1 MKRFSILR
9 SLESCP
15 VPAASAGAERSMQR
29 PLYQLRDSPERLFL
43 DVQELSRSDAQDL
56 ARDPAVL
63 AYAPEMPIKLLPPSP
78 AAAEP
83 TSSWGIDAVAADR
96 SPYTGEGVVVAVL
109 DTGIDATHPAFSGVE
124 LIQRS
129 FVGTEEGDPSGHGT
143 HCAGTLF
150 GRDVAGTR
158 IGVAR
163 GIRKALIGKVLD
175 RNGDGQASAIYSA
188 LYWAFESGA
197 NVISMSLGFDYTAL
211 VAGLVAQGCPAER
224 ATSIAL
230 EAYRS
235 NIVMFDALM
244 GVFRASI
251 PITGGAIVVA
261 AAGDESRRYMEPRYE
276 VGVSMPAA
284 AQDVISVGSVER
296 SAGGLRASGFSN
308 ASPLVS
314 APGSGIVSARSGGG
328 LATKSGTSMAAPHA
342 AGIAALW
349 WEATQRARLTTN
361 ARTVVSRML
370 AAAHQDGFAAGT
382 MASDRGVGLVTAPLA
397 PQRSSVTA
405 PPRPTRPLAA
415 PLYAPVA
422 ETEVHSSQA
431 KEWVPPEEREV
442 VMTQKREQ
450 PFVPC
455 TLRQLPDEQ
464 WLAAALNAQR
474 VNPEN
479 VPEGT
484 ILDASI
490 SPKERAVIDIDRY
503 WGKGGVRLTVAF
515 LDNPLPE
522 LRARILSHMNAW
534 GRTANVVFM
543 ETASISEAQVRI
555 SRNLIGHWSFLGTD
569 ILLIPPGE
577 PTMNLQ
583 QFTMNTPESEFFRVV
598 RHEAG
603 HTLGFPHEHM
613 RKEIIARLDR
623 EKTFAYF
630 KRTQGWSQ
638 REVIEQVLKPLDPAR
653 HLGTPADETSIMC
666 YDLPAEI
673 TLDGEPIPG
682 GDDINQQDARFA
694 GQMYPKP

>member
-1 MKRFSILR
+1 
-9 SLESCP
+9 
-15 VPAASAGAERSMQR
+15 MQR

-43 DVQELSRSDAQDL
+43 DVQELSRSDAQEL

-63 AYAPEMPIKLLPPSP
+63 AYAPEMPIKLLPPSQ
-78 AAAEP
+78 AAAE
-83 TSSWGIDAVAADR
+83 TSSSWGIDAVAADR

-109 DTGIDATHPAFSGVE
+109 DTGIDAAHPAFSGVE

-129 FVGTEEGDPSGHGT
+129 FVSAEDGDPSGHGT

-158 IGVAR
+158 IGVAC

-244 GVFRASI
+244 GLFRASI

-308 ASPLVS
+308 ASPLIS

-328 LATKSGTSMAAPHA
+328 LSTKSGTSMAAPHV

-349 WEATQRARLTTN
+349 WEATQQARLTTN

-370 AAAHQDGFAAGT
+370 AAAKQDGFTVGT
-382 MASDRGVGLVTAPLA
+382 MTSDRGVGLVTAPLP
-397 PQRSSVTA
+397 PQPSITTVRT
-405 PPRPTRPLAA
+405 RPNPRPLAVPFGVSVAGPESRSAQAQDNA
-415 PLYAPVA
+415 PPG
-422 ETEVHSSQA
+422 
-431 KEWVPPEEREV
+431 ERI
-442 VMTQKREQ
+442 MTQKREQ

-455 TLRQLPDEQ
+455 TLRELPDDQ
-464 WLAAALNAQR
+464 WLSSALNAQR

-484 ILDASI
+484 ILDGSI
-490 SPKERAVIDIDRY
+490 SPEEKAAIDIDRY
-503 WGKGGVRLTVAF
+503 WGKGGVHLTTAF

-534 GRTANVVFM
+534 GRSANVMFR
-543 ETASISEAQVRI
+543 ETASIADAQVRI
-555 SRNLIGHWSFLGTD
+555 SRNLLGHWSFLGTD

-613 RKEIIARLDR
+613 RREIIARLDR

-630 KRTQGWSQ
+630 KRTQGWN
-638 REVIEQVLKPLDPAR
+638 RAEVLDQVLTPLDPAKNP
-653 HLGTPADETSIMC
+653 GTPADETSIMC
-666 YDLPAEI
+666 YDLPVEI
-673 TLDGEPIPG
+673 TIDGEPVLG
-682 GDDINQQDARFA
+682 GNDINPQDARFA
-694 GQMYPKP
+694 GLMYPKP